1 MRQKSLSKWM
11 VLLTLSLAIIL
22 GISLPNEA
30 QLNQSATVERWDIPT
45 FDSLPSDIEYD
56 AVDNLVF
63 FSEFSG
69 NNIGQLNPS
78 NNEITEWGV
87 NGNPNGIA
95 VARGSGNAAI
105 LLPPTVYYAESRGD
119 AVTVLDTV
127 TGSYG
132 QYFLP
137 RNGAFPNR
145 VSLDLSQFQPRVF
158 FSERLGNAVGLV
170 DLTQQIAVL
179 SNSAGLSVT
188 PVAPSAISSN
198 VSTFNLSSQFF
209 QSNLGP
215 AAQAIPSSMSGAISE
230 WNLSGMM
237 FNGGTVD
244 DVAVQVNGRVWI
256 AFGGENLIAEM
267 DPQTNT
273 FLLYSLPPGSSA
285 SRLTFDLAGNVWYTT
300 GFSQKIGM
308 VVPLTGDVF
317 EWSMPNGGQ
326 PLDITTDALAGL
338 VWFTLRE
345 GNAIGAF
352 NPGTG
357 EYNEY
362 AIASGSNPV
371 ALTLDGNGDVWFVAE
386 RGNYVG
392 RLSITALGQ
401 PPSPGP
407 SNPGGNSGN
416 NGQTF
421 VSGLGVNFDGNFTD
435 AEISINLNYSGNQGL
450 PVFIE
455 AIPVNNG
462 VDVSGFGFLP
472 GRVEQ
477 AGASLAFTDTIWNGG
492 FCTNT
497 NGLKIILFD
506 NNGNIFYEQIVDIGI
521 DWGCNV

>member
-1 MRQKSLSKWM
+1 MRQKSLYKWM
-11 VLLTLSLAIIL
+11 VFLVLGFAIIL
-22 GISLPNEA
+22 GISVPNEA

-45 FDSLPSDIEYD
+45 FDSLPSDIDYD
-56 AVDNLVF
+56 PIDNLVF

-69 NNIGQLNPS
+69 GNIGQLNPFS
-78 NNEITEWGV
+78 NEITEWGI

-105 LLPPTVYYAESRGD
+105 LLPPTVYYADSLGD
-119 AVTVLDTV
+119 AVTTLDTV
-127 TGSYG
+127 SGNYG

-137 RNGAFPNR
+137 QNGNFPNR

-158 FSERLGNAVGLV
+158 FSERLGSAVGLL
-170 DLTQQIAVL
+170 DLTQPIATL
-179 SNSAGLSVT
+179 SNSSAINVT
-188 PVAPSAISSN
+188 PVAPSAVSSN
-198 VSTFNLSSQFF
+198 VGTFNLSPLSFP
-209 QSNLGP
+209 SILGP

-230 WNLSGMM
+230 WDLSGMM

-244 DVAVQVNGRVWI
+244 DVAVQVNGNVWI
-256 AFGGENLIAEM
+256 AFGSENLIAEM

-273 FLLYSLPPGSSA
+273 FLLYSLPTGSSA
-285 SRLTFDLAGNVWYTT
+285 ARLAFDIAGNVWYTT

-308 VVPLTGDVF
+308 VVPLTGDVM
-317 EWSMPNGGQ
+317 EWSLPNGGQ
-326 PLDITTDALAGL
+326 PLDITTDALTGL

-345 GNAIGAF
+345 GNAIGVL

-357 EYNEY
+357 EYSEY
-362 AIASGSNPV
+362 ALPSNSSPV
-371 ALTLDGNGDVWFVAE
+371 ALTQDPNGDIWFVAE

-392 RLSITALGQ
+392 RLSISALGQ

-421 VSGLGVNFDGNFTD
+421 VSGLGVNLSGNLTE

-462 VDVSGFGFLP
+462 SDVSGFGFLP

-477 AGASLAFTDTIWNGG
+477 AGTSIAFTDTIWNGG

-506 NNGNIFYEQIVDIGI
+506 GNGSIFYEQIVDISI